1 MTGQAIAG
9 TAGGAGERRLMVG
22 IVEDR
27 DEIRLSLQAII
38 DEAEGF
44 RCVAAWSTMEQA
56 LREIRPPL
64 PDVLLVDLNLP
75 GMDGIEGIRRLRE
88 RHPALVLLV
97 LTVFGDDRRI
107 FDALCAGATGY
118 LLKNTSRRK
127 LLESL
132 REAVSGG
139 APMSPQVARRVIELF
154 REVRPPAREDHDLTP
169 HEVRVLKLLADGHNY
184 RSAAAELGTSYS
196 TVNYHL
202 QQIYRK
208 LQVHGKSEAV
218 AKVLRQG
225 LLR

>member
-1 MTGQAIAG
+1 MT
-9 TAGGAGERRLMVG
+9 TAQHLRVA

-27 DEIRLSLQAII
+27 DDIRLSLQAIL
-38 DEAEGF
+38 DESPGF
-44 RCVAAWSTMEQA
+44 ACESAWSTMEAA
-56 LREIRPPL
+56 LREIGPAL
-64 PDVLLVDLNLP
+64 PDVVLVDLNLP
-75 GMDGIEGIRRLRE
+75 GMNGIEGIRLLHGRY
-88 RHPALVLLV
+88 PSLVLLV

-107 FDALCAGATGY
+107 FDALCAGACGY

-132 REAVSGG
+132 REAVAGG

-154 REVRPPAREDHDLTP
+154 RDVRPPAAAPHDLTP
-169 HEVRVLKLLADGHNY
+169 HELRVLKLLADGHNY
-184 RSAAAELGTSYS
+184 TTAAAELGTSYS

-208 LQVHGKSEAV
+208 LEVHGKSQAV
-218 AKVLRQG
+218 AKALRQG

>member
-1 MTGQAIAG
+1 MSETPQLRIA
-9 TAGGAGERRLMVG
+9 

-27 DEIRLSLQAII
+27 DDIRLSLSAII
-38 DEAEGF
+38 DQATGYS
-44 RCVAAWSTMEQA
+44 CVAAWSTMESA
-56 LREIRPPL
+56 LREIERPL
-64 PDVLLVDLNLP
+64 PDVVLVDLNLP

-88 RHPALVLLV
+88 RFPRLVLLV
-97 LTVFGDDRRI
+97 LTVFGDDRKI

-118 LLKNTSRRK
+118 LLKNTPRRR

-132 REAVSGG
+132 REASDGG
-139 APMSPQVARRVIELF
+139 SPMSPQIARRVIELF
-154 REVRPPAREDHDLTP
+154 RDVRPKAQAECDLTP
-169 HEVRVLKLLADGHNY
+169 HELRVVKLLADGHNY
-184 RSAAAELGTSYS
+184 RSAAEVLGTSYS

-218 AKVLRQG
+218 AKALRQG